1 MKEYGRNESRKGK
14 FERKLESRKME
25 KNERNLSENG
35 VKLNVELRML
45 MEV

>member
-1 MKEYGRNESRKGK
+1 
-14 FERKLESRKME
+14 ME
-25 KNERNLSENG
+25 KNERKLSENG